1 MIARMRHLFRFLI
14 VTFLAGNIF
23 AGGASA
29 DDASKIAA
37 YKRSGWAQTDF
48 SKRSIDLKEILS
60 GGPSKDGIPSI
71 DNPIFK
77 PIAEVSDISDQEPVI
92 SFAINGDARAYPLR
106 ILMWHE
112 IVNDTVGGVP
122 VTVTYCPLCNAA
134 IVFERTVNGKV
145 MDFGTTGL
153 LRNSDLVMYDR
164 QSQSWWQQFTG
175 TAIVG
180 SMLGTRLK
188 VLPARL
194 ASYQNFKKRYAN
206 GKVQVPNN
214 PGTRNYG
221 RNPYANYDRT
231 AYPFLYKG
239 SMPEGIKP
247 MERVV
252 AFRQNNKLQIY
263 ALPLLAKKKQLK
275 SGDIIVKWSAG
286 QTSALDHARIDKGR
300 DIGNITVQENR
311 DGTMVDIP
319 YDVTFAFVVH
329 AFHPKVKINK

>member
-1 MIARMRHLFRFLI
+1 MRFLCS
-14 VTFLAGNIF
+14 FLLVVFLSSSAV
-23 AGGASA
+23 A
-29 DDASKIAA
+29 DDAGRIASFKA
-37 YKRSGWAQTDF
+37 SGWATTDF
-48 SKRSIDLKEILS
+48 SKRSINLKEILS

-71 DNPIFK
+71 DNPVFK
-77 PIAEVSDISDQEPVI
+77 AIADIKNISDQEPVI
-92 SFAINGDARAYPLR
+92 GFAINGDARAYPLR

-122 VTVTYCPLCNAA
+122 VTVTFCPLCNAA
-134 IVFERTVNGKV
+134 IVFERTINGK
-145 MDFGTTGL
+145 MLDFGTTGL

-180 SMLGTRLK
+180 SMLGTELK
-188 VLPARL
+188 FLPARL
-194 ASYQNFKKRYAN
+194 ESFANYKKRFAN

-214 PGTRNYG
+214 PSKRNYG
-221 RNPYANYDRT
+221 RNPYTNYDSM

-239 SMPEGIKP
+239 DLPKGIKP

-252 AFRQNNKLQIY
+252 AFRQGSQQGSKKNSQMKAY
-263 ALPLLAKKKQLK
+263 ALPLLAKSRQLK
-275 SGDIIVKWSAG
+275 SGNVTISWSAG
-286 QTSALDHARIDKGR
+286 QTSALDSGQIDQGR

-311 DGTMVDIP
+311 NGVLVDIP

-329 AFHPKVKINK
+329 AFHPDVKINQ

>member
-1 MIARMRHLFRFLI
+1 MKQLCSLL
-14 VTFLAGNIF
+14 VLVFLAVPVL
-23 AGGASA
+23 A
-29 DDASKIAA
+29 DDADRISSF
-37 YKRSGWAQTDF
+37 KRSGWAETDF
-48 SKRSIDLKEILS
+48 SKRSIKLIEIMS

-71 DNPIFK
+71 DNPVFK
-77 PIAEVSDISDQEPVI
+77 PIANIKNIGAQEPVI
-92 SFAINGDARAYPLR
+92 GFEINGDARAYPLR

-112 IVNDTVGGVP
+112 IVNDTVGGKP
-122 VTVTYCPLCNAA
+122 VTVTFCPLCNAA
-134 IVFERTVNGKV
+134 IVFDRTVKGKV
-145 MDFGTTGL
+145 LDFGTTGL

-180 SMLGTRLK
+180 SMLGTELK

-194 ASYQNFKKRYAN
+194 ESYTNYKKRFPK

-214 PGTRNYG
+214 PGTRSYG
-221 RNPYANYDRT
+221 RNPYANYDRM
-231 AYPFLYKG
+231 AYPFLYSG

-252 AFRQNNKLQIY
+252 AFKSAGKMKIY

-275 SGDIIVKWSAG
+275 SDNITVSWSAG
-286 QTSALDHARIDKGR
+286 QNSALDTSNIAKGR
-300 DIGNITVQENR
+300 DIGNITVQEKRN
-311 DGTMVDIP
+311 GTMVDIP

-329 AFHPKVKINK
+329 AFHPDVKINQ

>member
-1 MIARMRHLFRFLI
+1 MRLLFGFLI
-14 VTFLAGNIF
+14 VTFLAGNF
-23 AGGASA
+23 FVGGASA

-37 YKRSGWAQTDF
+37 YKRSGWQQTDF
-48 SKRSIDLKEILS
+48 SKRSIDFKEILS

-71 DNPIFK
+71 DNPVFK
-77 PIAEVSDISDQEPVI
+77 PIAEISDISDQEPVI

-145 MDFGTTGL
+145 MDFGTSGL

-180 SMLGTRLK
+180 SMLGTQLK

-194 ASYQNFKKRYAN
+194 ASYQNYKKRYAN

-214 PGTRNYG
+214 PGMRNYG

-231 AYPFLYKG
+231 AYPFLYNG

-252 AFRQNNKLQIY
+252 AFRQNGKLQIY

-275 SGDIIVKWSAG
+275 SGNITVKWSAG
-286 QTSALDHARIDKGR
+286 QSSALDHARIDKGR
-300 DIGNITVQENR
+300 DIGNIIVQENR
-311 DGTMVDIP
+311 NSTMVDIP